1 MAIQLICD
9 GESCH
14 SFESAGTT
22 AEPLNQSAIPS
33 NSAMERRVK
42 ARQRR
47 GWGIAILRSCT
58 LLFFCALCAFLWLWS
73 QSFFVSHKH
82 CGQFVQPFS
91 ILIVEPADKRT
102 IQIEDAEQSFAI
114 KQRHH

>member
-14 SFESAGTT
+14 SSESAGTT

-33 NSAMERRVK
+33 NSAAERRVK

-47 GWGIAILRSCT
+47 GWGVAIVQSSTMSLVLRSLFC
-58 LLFFCALCAFLWLWS
+58 FFCVLCAFLWLRS
-73 QSFFVSHKH
+73 EALPMRHKH
-82 CGQFVQPFS
+82 RDQLIQTFS

-102 IQIEDAEQSFAI
+102 VQIE
-114 KQRHH
+114 H